1 MNKFDM
7 IMDGLNHNLQCLL
20 SVRLPLDDPKY
31 AKFGK
36 DFFDEDWINDKVL
49 VYFDYFMYY
58 SDDFAA
64 WYQQNKEKA
73 WFDLRLGEDGKI
85 YAVAGD
91 SEGIKFLNEISYIA
105 LDYRDYEIS
114 FMGAEKDSYWFN
126 FRIDP
131 DGGILKSPD
140 IFRSFNEYDDL
151 NDDDAYYSMKEYS
164 FKAALDD
171 LIDHSDDYQNPDN
184 EEEDMDE
191 EE

>member
-1 MNKFDM
+1 MDRFDM

-31 AKFGK
+31 SKFGK
-36 DFFDEDWINDKVL
+36 DFFDKDWINDKVL
-49 VYFDYFMYY
+49 AYFDYFRYY
-58 SDDFAA
+58 SEDFAA
-64 WYQQNKEKA
+64 WYKSNEEKA

-114 FMGAEKDSYWFN
+114 FMGAKKDIYWFN

-140 IFRSFNEYDDL
+140 IWRSFNEYDDL
-151 NDDDAYYSMKEYS
+151 NFDDAYYAMKEYS
-164 FKAALDD
+164 FKDALDD
-171 LIDHSDDYQNPDN
+171 LIAHSDDYQNPDN
-184 EEEDMDE
+184 EEE
-191 EE
+191 